1 MREQKSAGIVLFR
14 NDSGKNEFLL
24 LNYPQGHWDFVK
36 GKIEQNETSHETALR
51 ETKEE
56 TGITNIEFV
65 DGFEE
70 SVEYDFRFKKENIHK
85 KVIFFLAKTNEKN
98 IKLSHEHNDYLWL
111 EYNDALKKTTFENA
125 KNVLTKANEFLS
137 SYYLIVIVLRYVQG
151 FWNQE
156 LFFPQSESHYHL

>member
-1 MREQKSAGIVLFR
+1 MREQKSTGIVLFR

-36 GKIEQNETSHETALR
+36 GKVEQNETPHETAIR

-70 SVEYDFRFKKENIHK
+70 SVEYDFRFKKEDIHK

-137 SYYLIVIVLRYVQG
+137 STR
-151 FWNQE
+151 
-156 LFFPQSESHYHL
+156 

>member
-1 MREQKSAGIVLFR
+1 MGTEKSAGIVLFR
-14 NDSGKNEFLL
+14 NDLDKNEFLL

-137 SYYLIVIVLRYVQG
+137 STG
-151 FWNQE
+151 
-156 LFFPQSESHYHL
+156 

>member
-1 MREQKSAGIVLFR
+1 MREQKSTGIVLFR
-14 NDSGKNEFLL
+14 NDSDKNEFLL

-137 SYYLIVIVLRYVQG
+137 NIS
-151 FWNQE
+151 
-156 LFFPQSESHYHL
+156 

>member
-14 NDSGKNEFLL
+14 NDSDKNEFLL
-24 LNYPQGHWDFVK
+24 LHYPQGHRDFVK

-70 SVEYDFRFKKENIHK
+70 SVEYDFRFKKEDIHK
-85 KVIFFLAKTNEKN
+85 KVIFFLAKTNEKK
-98 IKLSHEHNDYLWL
+98 ITLSHEHNDFVCL
-111 EYNDALKKTTFENA
+111 EYDDAIKKTTFRNA
-125 KNVLTKANEFLS
+125 KNVLSKTNEFL
-137 SYYLIVIVLRYVQG
+137 LNTV
-151 FWNQE
+151 
-156 LFFPQSESHYHL
+156 

>member
-14 NDSGKNEFLL
+14 NDLDKNEFLL

-70 SVEYDFRFKKENIHK
+70 SVEYDFRFKKEDIHK

-137 SYYLIVIVLRYVQG
+137 NTS
-151 FWNQE
+151 
-156 LFFPQSESHYHL
+156 

>member
-1 MREQKSAGIVLFR
+1 MGTEKSAGIVLFR
-14 NDSGKNEFLL
+14 NNSGKNEFLL

-36 GKIEQNETSHETALR
+36 GKIEQNETSHEASIR
-51 ETKEE
+51 ETREE

-65 DGFEE
+65 DEFKE

-98 IKLSHEHNDYLWL
+98 IKLSHEHNDYIWL

-125 KNVLTKANEFLS
+125 KNVLSKANQFLS
-137 SYYLIVIVLRYVQG
+137 STC
-151 FWNQE
+151 
-156 LFFPQSESHYHL
+156 

>member
-14 NDSGKNEFLL
+14 NDSDKNEFLL

-70 SVEYDFRFKKENIHK
+70 SVEYDFRFKKEDIHK

-137 SYYLIVIVLRYVQG
+137 NTI
-151 FWNQE
+151 
-156 LFFPQSESHYHL
+156 

>member
-14 NDSGKNEFLL
+14 NDSDKNEFLL
-24 LNYPQGHWDFVK
+24 LTYPQGHWDFVK
-36 GKIEQNETSHETALR
+36 GKVEQGETPHETALR

-56 TGITNIEFV
+56 TGITNIEFI

-70 SVEYDFRFKKENIHK
+70 SVEYDFRFKREDIHK

-137 SYYLIVIVLRYVQG
+137 SI
-151 FWNQE
+151 
-156 LFFPQSESHYHL
+156 S

>member
-1 MREQKSAGIVLFR
+1 MKEQKSAGIVLFR

-24 LNYPQGHWDFVK
+24 LNYPQGHRDFVK

-56 TGITNIEFV
+56 TGISNIEFIN
-65 DGFEE
+65 GFEE

-137 SYYLIVIVLRYVQG
+137 SI
-151 FWNQE
+151 
-156 LFFPQSESHYHL
+156 S

>member
-70 SVEYDFRFKKENIHK
+70 SVEYDFRFKKEDIHK
-85 KVIFFLAKTNEKN
+85 KVIFFLAKTNEKK
-98 IKLSHEHNDYLWL
+98 ISLSHEHNDFVWL
-111 EYNDALKKTTFENA
+111 EYDDALKKTTFRNA
-125 KNVLTKANEFLS
+125 KNVLSKANEFL
-137 SYYLIVIVLRYVQG
+137 LNTV
-151 FWNQE
+151 
-156 LFFPQSESHYHL
+156 

>member
-1 MREQKSAGIVLFR
+1 MGTEKSAGIVLLR

-36 GKIEQNETSHETALR
+36 GKVEQNETPHETAIR

-56 TGITNIEFV
+56 TGITNIEFI

-70 SVEYDFRFKKENIHK
+70 SVEYDFRFKKEDIHK
-85 KVIFFLAKTNEKN
+85 KVIFFLAKTDEKN

-125 KNVLTKANEFLS
+125 KNVLSKANEFLS
-137 SYYLIVIVLRYVQG
+137 STY
-151 FWNQE
+151 
-156 LFFPQSESHYHL
+156 

>member
-1 MREQKSAGIVLFR
+1 MREQKSTGIVLFR
-14 NDSGKNEFLL
+14 NASNKNEFLL

-36 GKIEQNETSHETALR
+36 GKIEQDETPHETALR

-56 TGITNIEFV
+56 TGISDIEFI

-85 KVIFFLAKTNEKN
+85 KVIFFLAKTNEKK

-137 SYYLIVIVLRYVQG
+137 ST
-151 FWNQE
+151 
-156 LFFPQSESHYHL
+156 S

>member
-1 MREQKSAGIVLFR
+1 MGTEKSAGIVLFR
-14 NDSGKNEFLL
+14 NDSDKNEFLL

-36 GKIEQNETSHETALR
+36 GKIERNETSHETALR

-70 SVEYDFRFKKENIHK
+70 SVEYDFRFKKEDIHK

-137 SYYLIVIVLRYVQG
+137 STR
-151 FWNQE
+151 
-156 LFFPQSESHYHL
+156 